1 MAKSSFAA
9 KTVAFVLAALLCAAC
24 LLTLAACKKKGGD
37 EIDVENGADKVV
49 TQRETDGAKYTF
61 DNDCKLFVLIGVD
74 EGSCTDP
81 EGNELGGG
89 RANAIFIASVNTR
102 TQKIDLIQLDQNAM
116 VEMKVYERWGLTAGK
131 TVAQLSLA
139 YAYGGTDAES
149 GMNVVNAVKTLTGLP
164 VDSYVAVNSAA
175 LRDLVAVSGAVT
187 VTLTEAYGNTAA
199 GGQLTLTTAAEF
211 EDFLRDQGFGIK
223 ANEKRMSRM
232 RDFVPAFFNALKD
245 KASQINL
252 GNNIKTNI
260 DLAATLGEYGSYTLN
275 TPVKAL
281 AGQSQLVGDFVEFTV
296 DEAAMIALL
305 NGICY
310 KKEG

>member
-37 EIDVENGADKVV
+37 EIDVENGGDAVV

-61 DNDCKLFVLIGVD
+61 DSDCELFVLIGVD
-74 EGSCTDP
+74 EGACTDP
-81 EGNELGGG
+81 DGKELTGG
-89 RANAIFIASVNTR
+89 RANAIFIASANTR
-102 TQKIDLIQLDQNAM
+102 TQKIDLIQIDQNAM
-116 VEMKVYERWGLTAGK
+116 AEMKTYEPAGT
-131 TVAQLSLA
+131 TVAQLSFA
-139 YAYGGTDAES
+139 YAYGRNDSES
-149 GMNVVNAVKTLTGLP
+149 GANVVYAVKKLTGLP

-199 GGQLTLTTAAEF
+199 GGTVTLTTAAEF

-245 KASQINL
+245 KTADINL
-252 GNNIKTNI
+252 GNNIKSNI
-260 DLAATLGEYGSYTLN
+260 NVAEKLAAYGSYTLN

-296 DEAAMIALL
+296 DEAAMITLL

>member
-37 EIDVENGADKVV
+37 EIDVENGADAVV

-61 DNDCKLFVLIGVD
+61 DSDCELFVLIGVD
-74 EGSCTDP
+74 EGACTDP
-81 EGNELGGG
+81 DGNELTGG
-89 RANAIFIASVNTR
+89 RANAVFVASANTR
-102 TQKIDLIQLDQNAM
+102 TQKIDLIQIDQNAM
-116 VEMKVYERWGLTAGK
+116 VEMKTYEPAGT
-131 TVAQLSLA
+131 TVAQLSFA
-139 YAYGGTDAES
+139 YAYGRNDSES
-149 GMNVVNAVKTLTGLP
+149 GANVVYAVKKLTGLP
-164 VDSYVAVNSAA
+164 VDGYVAVNSAA
-175 LRDLVAVSGAVT
+175 MADLARLSGAVT
-187 VTLTEAYGNTAA
+187 VTTEEGNV
-199 GGQLTLTTAAEF
+199 TLTTAAEF
-211 EDFLRDQGFGIK
+211 EDFLREQGFGIK
-223 ANEKRMSRM
+223 ANEKRLARM
-232 RDFVPAFFNALKD
+232 RAFVPAFFNALKD
-245 KASQINL
+245 KTADINL
-252 GNNIKTNI
+252 GTNLKSNIAVAEK
-260 DLAATLGEYGSYTLN
+260 LAAYGSYTLN